1 MNAQLNTRIQIKID
15 LEDAWDL
22 VSTTFVPLSGE
33 MCIYRMND
41 GSIRSKVGDGTTA
54 VGSLAFDDEAVRNL
68 ISSLSGTVD
77 GLSSSVTTLS
87 STVSG
92 HTASI
97 GTLQT
102 DLDTAEGNISNL
114 QTSLAGKANIAS
126 PVFSGIPKA
135 PTASAG
141 TNNTQIATTAFVAN
155 AVASIGG
162 GGTEVV
168 VSPTQPS
175 SQDVGGLWFKEI

>member
-1 MNAQLNTRIQIKID
+1 MNTQLNTRIQIKID
-15 LEDAWDL
+15 TENAWNL

-41 GSIRSKVGDGTTA
+41 GSIRSKIGDGTTA
-54 VGSLAFDDEAVRNL
+54 VGSLAFDDDAVRNL

-114 QTSLAGKANIAS
+114 QTSLAEKANIAS
-126 PVFSGIPKA
+126 PAFSGVPTA

-141 TNNTQIATTAFVAN
+141 TNNTQIATTAFVQS
-155 AVASIGG
+155 AVASAGG
-162 GGTEVV
+162 GGTTIV
-168 VSPTQPS
+168 VSASDPGVSTG
-175 SQDVGGLWFKEI
+175 DLWYRII

>member
-1 MNAQLNTRIQIKID
+1 MNTQLNTRIQIKID
-15 LEDAWDL
+15 SENAWNL
-22 VSTTFVPLSGE
+22 VRTTFIPLSGE

-41 GSIRSKVGDGTTA
+41 GSIRSKIGDGTTA

-77 GLSSSVTTLS
+77 DLSSNVTTLS
-87 STVSG
+87 STVRG
-92 HTASI
+92 HTDSI

-102 DLDTAEGNISNL
+102 DLDSAESNISNL

-126 PVFSGIPKA
+126 PTFSGVPKA

-141 TNNTQIATTAFVAN
+141 TNNTQIATTAFVKTAL
-155 AVASIGG
+155 SGIDS
-162 GGTEVV
+162 GTTVYV
-168 VSPTQPS
+168 QSGTPS
-175 SQDVGGLWFKEI
+175 GAKTGDLWYKIL